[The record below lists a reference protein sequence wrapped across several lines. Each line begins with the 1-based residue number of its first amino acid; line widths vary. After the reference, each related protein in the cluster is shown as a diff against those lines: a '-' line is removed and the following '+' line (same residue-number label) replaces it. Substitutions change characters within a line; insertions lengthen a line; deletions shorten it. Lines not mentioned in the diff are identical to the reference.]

1 MLQRLVV
8 LVCLGL
14 LVISGGALAK
24 AKAKGAK
31 SDLEQLQGTW
41 DIVEVVNNGA
51 QIAQDQARR
60 GQVVFSGAVM
70 TVRESPDEAAPRQF
84 QITLHPLEKPKAID
98 MTTQNGE
105 YQGSVNGAIYELQ
118 GDTLKLC
125 APNSSDLDERPTQ
138 FKSEE
143 GSSNVLLIL
152 KRVKR

>member
-1 MLQRLVV
+1 MLRRLVA

-14 LVISGGALAK
+14 LVMSGGVLAAK
-24 AKAKGAK
+24 AKAVK
-31 SDLEQLQGTW
+31 SDLEKLQGTW

-51 QIAQDQARR
+51 QVAQDPTRR
-60 GQVVFSGAVM
+60 GQVVFNGAMM
-70 TVRESPDEAAPRQF
+70 TVQESPDEAEPRKFQF
-84 QITLHPLEKPKAID
+84 TLYPREKPKAID

-105 YQGSVNGAIYELQ
+105 YQGSLNGAIYELE

-125 APNSSDLDERPTQ
+125 APNSPDVDERPMQ